1 MKWAVGGI
9 ANNKKIYK
17 FYIIAICK
25 FWLALN
31 VFNSPIFCFCAVF
44 EWRQQLILICMKAV
58 CFIKWKKNFC
68 LLSVSFKFFLHAF
81 FSYFWDRFCCCFCK
95 GSRLAT
101 RLPRS
106 WTTTCQNTG
115 RAVQPAR
122 VRFKLAKSSLW
133 FGTRSLHDPWL
144 TPDNTWDCL
153 TNERKGPKLLK
164 MIQERW
170 LKVFCL
176 REGFK

>member
-17 FYIIAICK
+17 FYIIAFCK

-31 VFNSPIFCFCAVF
+31 VFNIPIFCFCAVF

-58 CFIKWKKNFC
+58 CFIKWKKQF
-68 LLSVSFKFFLHAF
+68 LLVVSFFQVFFARIF
-81 FSYFWDRFCCCFCK
+81 FVLLRQILLLFLQGIPVGNKIAEELNNYLPKYRTCRS
-95 GSRLAT
+95 T
-101 RLPRS
+101 R
-106 WTTTCQNTG
+106 
-115 RAVQPAR
+115 VK
-122 VRFKLAKSSLW
+122 FKLAKSSLW

-164 MIQERW
+164 TIQERW
-170 LKVFCL
+170 LKVFRL